1 MRNGNSEFL
10 FRVNRCKADPRRTT
24 KTSVSPT
31 RNDDFQDLRS
41 MSLASWLIFCFTG
54 AEAVRVAKI
63 CGSSARKIKFGSCVF
78 CGFVASFSQNGRF
91 AYTKRTF
98 LHNLFT
104 WLKRLKI
111 ACVTSTH
118 FVHILDC
125 LRLCTLLQN
134 GRFAYT
140 KRTFL
145 HNLLTSLKLLK
156 IAFLHD
162 VNAFC
167 TRAKLAFWGAPW
179 ALSGP
184 FRATRGQNAS
194 TINNLGLIS

>member
-1 MRNGNSEFL
+1 MHDVPRFTTRNGNSAFL
-10 FRVNRCKADPRRTT
+10 FRVHRCKADPRRTT
-24 KTSVSPT
+24 KTSVSLT

-54 AEAVRVAKI
+54 AEAVQVAKI
-63 CGSSARKIKFGSCVF
+63 CGSSAREINFGGFVF
-78 CGFVASFSQNGRF
+78 WGFVASF
-91 AYTKRTF
+91 
-98 LHNLFT
+98 
-104 WLKRLKI
+104 
-111 ACVTSTH
+111 
-118 FVHILDC
+118 
-125 LRLCTLLQN
+125 LQN

-156 IAFLHD
+156 TAFLHD

-179 ALSGP
+179 ALSGL

-194 TINNLGLIS
+194 TINNLGFISSK